1 MILNSSCFCHVS
13 SDTLYVTNLL
23 VFPSVLV
30 YFINIFIIFIF
41 VINIISSPG
50 ELNDIDSE
58 DEFNETEELESDEG
72 IFNISMD
79 TKKTWEQR
87 EAIN

>member
-13 SDTLYVTNLL
+13 WDTLYVKNLL
-23 VFPSVLV
+23 VFPSVIV
-30 YFINIFIIFIF
+30 YIINNFIIFIF
-41 VINIISSPG
+41 VIIIILSPG

-79 TKKTWEQR
+79 TKKNMETKR
-87 EAIN
+87 SY